1 MHHRI
6 IASSHHRHD
15 AGAPSVDA
23 CRTRSAD
30 TRSILRVCLRN
41 SCPRAL
47 GILSTVIVVV
57 VMEDEVLFLRWLLL
71 YHLRLI
77 EECDVEVL
85 VAPSFR
91 CDARAFPPLCRHA
104 EPMRRSAASH
114 GASSN
119 VLVHVHDAGWV
130 HVVLRH
136 IVHQAQSAKNCMAC
150 CLMLCCKVLYHS
162 FRGAF
167 HDELGQDGACHGHG
181 RRKHLA
187 VHGLSFLFSS
197 SHRRSVRDHP
207 VVPSKQVAQQCLE
220 RGHPVAQGLCVLL
233 VRGWLPDASLLQ
245 GWPPIRLQLGCRIVP
260 SKHLVAVATFKR
272 EH

>member
-1 MHHRI
+1 
-6 IASSHHRHD
+6 
-15 AGAPSVDA
+15 
-23 CRTRSAD
+23 
-30 TRSILRVCLRN
+30 
-41 SCPRAL
+41 
-47 GILSTVIVVV
+47 
-57 VMEDEVLFLRWLLL
+57 
-71 YHLRLI
+71 
-77 EECDVEVL
+77 
-85 VAPSFR
+85 
-91 CDARAFPPLCRHA
+91 
-104 EPMRRSAASH
+104 MRRSAASH

-187 VHGLSFLFSS
+187 VHGLSFLFSC

-260 SKHLVAVATFKR
+260 SKPKVKFPSMSHACLRSLARALCCRGVRCWVDRAVTSVGVPHLHLHLHLQRVRTSFQPPRSTTERGWRVVGTSTRAVACAFASEPQPSPTLQKHR
-272 EH
+272 SRTGVPK